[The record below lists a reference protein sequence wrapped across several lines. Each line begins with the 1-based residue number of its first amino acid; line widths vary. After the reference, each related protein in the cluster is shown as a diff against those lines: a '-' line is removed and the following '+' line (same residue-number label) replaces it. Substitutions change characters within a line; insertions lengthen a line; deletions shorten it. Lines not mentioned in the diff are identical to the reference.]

1 MIIKEAID
9 RCLAA
14 CEGRGYEAYIKA
26 TRNVL
31 FPFEQREMFGKVHYV
46 DNVADKNL
54 LMWKL
59 IEEFEAEHPDFE
71 PLEYQLIISYRVS

>member
-1 MIIKEAID
+1 
-9 RCLAA
+9 
-14 CEGRGYEAYIKA
+14 
-26 TRNVL
+26 
-31 FPFEQREMFGKVHYV
+31 MFGKVHYV